1 MISAACRKLIKQAL
15 CMKLGESTLISCSCH
30 NLMKIKS
37 GDGERLSATRHPFG
51 SELIDLKPD
60 QNRAVVGG
68 NVGVP
73 RQENQRK
80 YFNHSKQG
88 FVYCSRNHIFT
99 INKKKLINFL
109 WSTITQ
115 TWICGNLWCLCAWPR
130 PHKDPWVWKKPAGI
144 ISMSQNKELRLEEV
158 WRRTNKNTSQV

>member
-1 MISAACRKLIKQAL
+1 
-15 CMKLGESTLISCSCH
+15 MKLGESTLISCSCH

-68 NVGVP
+68 KRRRSPNRKISG
-73 RQENQRK
+73 K

-88 FVYCSRNHIFT
+88 FVYSSMNRIFT

-109 WSTITQ
+109 
-115 TWICGNLWCLCAWPR
+115 
-130 PHKDPWVWKKPAGI
+130 
-144 ISMSQNKELRLEEV
+144 
-158 WRRTNKNTSQV
+158 

>member
-73 RQENQRK
+73 PTGKSAGNILITQ
-80 YFNHSKQG
+80 
-88 FVYCSRNHIFT
+88 SRASFTAAWITFFT

-115 TWICGNLWCLCAWPR
+115 MMGLNMWKPLVLVCVTKTPQR
-130 PHKDPWVWKKPAGI
+130 PV
-144 ISMSQNKELRLEEV
+144 SVE
-158 WRRTNKNTSQV
+158 NTGRNYFWAKTKS